1 MSIRG
6 WGRTDPGSTPDP
18 RLPDL
23 HPAQLDLLIAEE
35 RIKATLTQVD
45 DSLRRAGNARPTMRD
60 RLLDIRIEL
69 TRQAT
74 P

>member
-1 MSIRG
+1 MTIRG
-6 WGRTDPGSTPDP
+6 WGRTDPASTPDP

-23 HPAQLDLLIAEE
+23 HPAQIDLLEAQQ
-35 RIKATLTQVD
+35 RSNATLTEIDRGLSQ
-45 DSLRRAGNARPTMRD
+45 AGNARPTMRD